1 MCWLFQFLFSIIIH
15 LPHFHFKTF
24 MEATPQPDKK
34 SVVAILLE
42 QGLISNERLDELKKL
57 TTDEN
62 ALVELIMQK
71 GYVPEEE
78 ITKVK
83 STVLGVPYIDLFG
96 KTISHPVLSIV
107 PRELSENY
115 HIVAFDRQNN
125 EISIATVDPSNFKAI
140 EAVEFI
146 ARENNFKA
154 KYYLI
159 SMSGFRYAAKQFATL
174 GAEVEE
180 ALAGTDKKGRDTL
193 DEMLGPE
200 KGMEEVVKSAP
211 VSKMVS
217 VILKH
222 AVEGNASDIHIEPV
236 ENETRVRYRVDG
248 VLHTSLVLPHYVHTA
263 IVARIKVL
271 CNLKLDET
279 RVPQDG
285 RFRTEWDGRVIDYRV
300 STLPLFSNEKVV
312 MRILD
317 RAAVVL
323 DLEKLGFEGRDLKI
337 MRASVEKAVGM
348 ILLTGPTGSGKS
360 TTLSALLTIL
370 NDDSVNIVTLEDP
383 VEYYINGVNQSQI
396 NADVGLTFASGLR
409 SILRQDPDV
418 IMVGEIR
425 DNETAELGVH
435 ASLTGHLVLST
446 LHTND
451 SYGAIPRLIDM
462 KIEPFLITA
471 SLTTVAAQR
480 LVRRLC
486 PYCQEEA
493 KVPEDMKKEMEKHL
507 LNVPEEMI
515 AERIGKRITGK
526 EMKFYIGKGCVRC
539 ENTGY
544 KGRILIDEILE
555 IDEELKK
562 VIVTNPTIDAI
573 KEAAKRQNM
582 VSMLQD
588 GILKAL
594 ERKTS
599 LEEIVRVTK
608 E

>member
-1 MCWLFQFLFSIIIH
+1 
-15 LPHFHFKTF
+15 
-24 MEATPQPDKK
+24 MEPIQPQTKQ
-34 SVVAILLE
+34 SLLE
-42 QGLISNERLDELKKL
+42 LFIEGGLLPVERVEELKKQAKDDDEVAELAIQRGLIS
-57 TTDEN
+57 
-62 ALVELIMQK
+62 
-71 GYVPEEE
+71 EEDVA
-78 ITKVK
+78 KAR
-83 STVLGVPYIDLFG
+83 SRVLGVTYVDLFG
-96 KTISHPVLSIV
+96 KTIPHAVLSLI
-107 PRELSENY
+107 PRELAENY
-115 HIVAFDRQNN
+115 HVVAFDKIQN
-125 EISIATVDPSNFKAI
+125 EISLAMVNPGDFKAI

-146 ARENNFKA
+146 AREKRLKI
-154 KYYLI
+154 KYFII
-159 SMSGFRYAAKQFATL
+159 STSGFRYAAKQYATL

-180 ALAGTDKKGRDTL
+180 ALAGTEQRDRGSL
-193 DEMLGPE
+193 DELLDKD
-200 KGMEEVVKSAP
+200 KGKGQIVKSAP

-248 VLHTSLVLPHYVHTA
+248 VLYTSLVLPRYVHSA

-271 CNLKLDET
+271 SNLKLDET

-285 RFRTEWDGRVIDYRV
+285 RFRTEWEGRIIDYRV

-323 DLEKLGFEGRDLKI
+323 DLEKLGFEGRSLEVMKN
-337 MRASVEKAVGM
+337 SVKKSVGM

-370 NDDSVNIVTLEDP
+370 NDDSINIITLEDP

-396 NADVGLTFASGLR
+396 NPDVGLTFAAGLR

-425 DNETAELGVH
+425 DSETAELAVH

-451 SYGAIPRLIDM
+451 SFGAIPRMIDM

-471 SLTTVAAQR
+471 SLSTIAAQR

-493 KVPEDMKKEMEKHL
+493 KLPSELKERVKQEL
-507 LNVPEEMI
+507 GNVPKGMVEK
-515 AERIGKRITGK
+515 RIGKPLD
-526 EMKFYIGKGCVRC
+526 EMHFFEGKGCVRC

-555 IDEELKK
+555 VDEAMKK
-562 VIVTNPTIDAI
+562 VIVTNPTIDDI
-573 KEAAKRQNM
+573 RAAAAEQHM
-582 VSMLQD
+582 VTMIQD
-588 GILKAL
+588 GMIKAL
-594 ERKTS
+594 EKKTS
-599 LEEIVRVTK
+599 ISEIIRVTTS
-608 E
+608 

>member
-1 MCWLFQFLFSIIIH
+1 
-15 LPHFHFKTF
+15 
-24 MEATPQPDKK
+24 MEAVDSNKK
-34 SVVAILLE
+34 TVSSILVSR
-42 QGLISNERLDELKKL
+42 GLIKAEKLEELKKL
-57 TTDEN
+57 VADEK
-62 ALVELIMQK
+62 ALIDLILEK

-78 ITKVK
+78 VAKAK
-83 STVLGVPYIDLFG
+83 SFVLGVEYIDLFG
-96 KTISHPVLSIV
+96 KTISRPVLNII

-115 HIVAFDRQNN
+115 HIVAFEKKNDQV
-125 EISIATVDPSNFKAI
+125 SIAMVDPTNFKAV

-146 ARENNFKA
+146 ARENNFKT

-159 SMSGFRYAAKQFATL
+159 SLSGFRYAAKQFATL

-180 ALAGTDKKGRDTL
+180 ALAGTETKGRDSL
-193 DEMLGPE
+193 EDMLGPE

-248 VLHTSLVLPHYVHTA
+248 VLHTSLVLPKYVHSA

-285 RFRTEWDGRVIDYRV
+285 RFRTEWEGRVIDYRV
-300 STLPLFSNEKVV
+300 STLPLYSNEKVV

-337 MRASVEKAVGM
+337 MKASVEKSVGM

-383 VEYYINGVNQSQI
+383 VEYYVNGVNQSQI

-451 SYGAIPRLIDM
+451 SFGAIPRLIDM

-471 SLTTVAAQR
+471 SLTTVVAQR

-486 PYCQEEA
+486 PYCQEVA
-493 KVPEDMKKEMEKHL
+493 DVPAEILQEIKKQL
-507 LNVPEEMI
+507 ASVPEEMI
-515 AERIGKRITGK
+515 VERLGKK
-526 EMKFYIGKGCVRC
+526 MKPEDLKFYVGKGCVRC

-562 VIVTNPTIDAI
+562 VIVTNPTIDSI

-599 LEEIVRVTK
+599 LEEVIRVTK

>member
-1 MCWLFQFLFSIIIH
+1 MDTDQAQNKKSII
-15 LPHFHFKTF
+15 
-24 MEATPQPDKK
+24 D
-34 SVVAILLE
+34 VLLE
-42 QGLISNERLDELKKL
+42 TGQITAERLAELQKT
-57 TTDEN
+57 TTDEGE
-62 ALVELIMQK
+62 LVEMIVQK
-71 GYVPEEE
+71 GYVPEEN
-78 ITKVK
+78 IVK
-83 STVLGVPYIDLFG
+83 ARSQLLGIPAADLFG
-96 KTISHPVLSIV
+96 KVISRAVLNII

-115 HIVAFDRQNN
+115 HIVAFDKQND
-125 EISIATVDPSNFKAI
+125 EVSIAMVDPSDFKAV

-154 KYYLI
+154 KYFLV
-159 SMSGFRYAAKQFATL
+159 SMSGLRYAAKQYATL

-180 ALAGTDKKGRDTL
+180 ALAGTEKKGRDAL
-193 DEMLGPE
+193 EEMIGPE

-222 AVEGNASDIHIEPV
+222 AVEGAASDIHIEPV

-248 VLHTSLVLPHYVHTA
+248 VLHTSLVLPRYVHSA

-271 CNLKLDET
+271 SNLKLDET
-279 RVPQDG
+279 RIPQDG

-300 STLPLFSNEKVV
+300 STLPLYSNEKVV

-323 DLEKLGFEGRDLKI
+323 DLEKLGFEGRDLDI

-360 TTLSALLTIL
+360 TTLSALLSIL
-370 NDDSVNIVTLEDP
+370 NEESVNIVTLEDP

-396 NADVGLTFASGLR
+396 NAEVGLTFASGLR

-425 DNETAELGVH
+425 DNETAELAVH
-435 ASLTGHLVLST
+435 AALTGHLVLST

-451 SYGAIPRLIDM
+451 SFGAIPRMIDM

-486 PYCQEEA
+486 PYCLQEVD
-493 KVPEDMKKEMEKHL
+493 VPADLKKEIIKQME
-507 LNVPEEMI
+507 NIPEEMF
-515 AERIGKRITGK
+515 KRRLGDDYK
-526 EMKFYIGKGCVRC
+526 MGEYKFYEGKGCVRC

-544 KGRILIDEILE
+544 KGRILIDEILA
-555 IDEELKK
+555 IDEDLKK
-562 VIVTNPTIDAI
+562 VIVTNPTIDEI
-573 KEAAKRQNM
+573 KKAAQRQKM
-582 VSMLQD
+582 VSMMQD

-594 ERKTS
+594 EKKTS
-599 LEEIVRVTK
+599 LEEIIRVTK

>member
-1 MCWLFQFLFSIIIH
+1 
-15 LPHFHFKTF
+15 
-24 MEATPQPDKK
+24 MENTQIQAKK
-34 SVVAILLE
+34 SFLDILVEEGYLTAE
-42 QGLISNERLDELKKL
+42 KLAELRVEVKDEDELL
-57 TTDEN
+57 N
-62 ALVELIMQK
+62 LINRK
-71 GYVPEEE
+71 GIVSEEDL
-78 ITKVK
+78 TKVRGK
-83 STVLGVPYIDLFG
+83 IIGVPYIDLFG
-96 KTISHPVLSIV
+96 KTISQSVLHVI
-107 PRELSENY
+107 PRELAENY
-115 HIVAFDRQNN
+115 HIVSFGRDGGEVGVAM
-125 EISIATVDPSNFKAI
+125 VDPSDFKAI
-140 EAVEFI
+140 EAIEFI
-146 ARENNFKA
+146 ARKNSFKI
-154 KYYLI
+154 KYYII
-159 SMSGFRYAAKQFATL
+159 SQSGFRFAHKQYATL

-180 ALAGTDKKGRDTL
+180 ALAGTEKVDGNDL
-193 DEMLGPE
+193 DAILGKE

-248 VLHTSLVLPHYVHTA
+248 ILHTSLVLPKYVHSS

-323 DLEKLGFEGRDLKI
+323 DLEKLGFEGEHLEI
-337 MRASVEKAVGM
+337 MRQSIKKTVGM

-370 NDDSVNIVTLEDP
+370 NKEDINIITLEDP
-383 VEYYINGVNQSQI
+383 VEYYIDGVNQSQI
-396 NADVGLTFASGLR
+396 NPDVGLTFAAGLR
-409 SILRQDPDV
+409 SILRQDPDI

-425 DNETAELGVH
+425 DNETAELAVH
-435 ASLTGHLVLST
+435 AALTGHLVLST

-451 SYGAIPRLIDM
+451 SFGAIPRLIDM
-462 KIEPFLITA
+462 KIEPFLVTSALSTI
-471 SLTTVAAQR
+471 VAQR

-486 PYCQEEA
+486 PYCQE
-493 KVPEDMKKEMEKHL
+493 KIKLPEIMVKEVERQL
-507 LNVPEEMI
+507 STIPPEI
-515 AERIGKRITGK
+515 IKIRFGK
-526 EMKFYIGKGCVRC
+526 EKPKLEFYEGKGCTKC

-544 KGRILIDEILE
+544 KGRVLIDEILAVD
-555 IDEELKK
+555 DELRN

-573 KEAAKRQNM
+573 KETAKRQNM
-582 VSMLQD
+582 VAMSQD

-599 LEEIVRVTK
+599 LSEVIRATK
-608 E
+608 D